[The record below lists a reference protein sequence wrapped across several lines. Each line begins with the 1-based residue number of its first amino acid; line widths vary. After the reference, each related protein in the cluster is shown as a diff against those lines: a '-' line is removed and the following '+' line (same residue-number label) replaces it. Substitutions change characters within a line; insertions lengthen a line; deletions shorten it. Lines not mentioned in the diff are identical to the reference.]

1 MVNYLNRK
9 SNVTEIKDIEW
20 NSWKDQIASEGIV
33 EKVQKNYES
42 LISENYDIARCADQ
56 VTNQHSE
63 DLDNINRE
71 LAFHQYF

>member
-42 LISENYDIARCADQ
+42 LISENYDIARCAD
-56 VTNQHSE
+56 
-63 DLDNINRE
+63 
-71 LAFHQYF
+71 